1 MVWMNAASSLPED
14 NEEVLIRFET
24 MVHLAV
30 YQKKEHSFRLRS
42 GELIAVKKRRIEWL
56 RLTGP

>member
-1 MVWMNAASSLPED
+1 MVWINASQKVPED

-30 YQKKEHSFRLRS
+30 YIKQENSFRLRDGQVIEVS
-42 GELIAVKKRRIEWL
+42 KHRIEWM